1 MYAVKGF
8 QCAEQKLKITELPYH
23 IPRIRHKLR
32 GFSLLTPKKLHQ
44 SSEL

>member
-1 MYAVKGF
+1 MRAVRGF
-8 QCAEQKLKITELPYH
+8 QCAEQKLKITALSYH
-23 IPRIRHKLR
+23 IPRIRHNLK